1 MKNSLEEI
9 ENKDILSHLQWY
21 VDTGVDETIDH
32 ETLDWFTLPQQ
43 VVQKTSILENSAVLR
58 KAVSAKISTPKTL
71 AMRTVNQIAEK
82 ADLIA
87 RSCNNLESLNEAIKN
102 FEGSQLKSMATHT
115 VFSDGNM
122 DRGIMIIGDAPG
134 VAEDRMGKPF
144 VGENGQLLDKM
155 FKAIGLN
162 RDDDFYVTNILP
174 WRPPGNRSPTPD
186 EITICMP
193 FIKRHIDLIAP
204 KIIILLGGICA
215 GSLLNTDV
223 GITRLRGK
231 WANYNNDGIQI
242 PVRPLLHP
250 AYLIKQPKTKKDTWH
265 DLLEI
270 KNRIKELAL

>member
-21 VDTGVDETIDH
+21 VDSGVDETIAH

-43 VVQKTSILENSAVLR
+43 PVQKTSVLENSVVAR
-58 KAVSAKISTPKTL
+58 KAASPKILAKKIL
-71 AMRTVNQIAEK
+71 AMETVNQIAEK
-82 ADLIA
+82 AAQIA
-87 RSCNNLESLNEAIKN
+87 NSCNSLDALNDAIKS
-102 FEGSQLKSMATHT
+102 FEGSQLKNMATHT

-122 DRGIMIIGDAPG
+122 ERGIMIIGDAPG
-134 VAEDRMGKPF
+134 VAEDRIGRPF
-144 VGENGQLLDKM
+144 MGENGQLLDKM
-155 FKAIGLN
+155 FKAIGLC
-162 RDDDFYVTNILP
+162 RDDDFYATNILP

-186 EITICMP
+186 EITICLP
-193 FIKRHIDLIAP
+193 FIKRHIDLVAP

-215 GSLLNTDV
+215 NGLLNTDV

-231 WANYNNDGIQI
+231 WATYNNGDIQI

-250 AYLIKQPKTKKDTWH
+250 AYLMKQPKTKKDTWH

-270 KNRIKELAL
+270 RNKIEELSL